1 MNIDKILYN
10 QIYDENEARRLV
22 ESVNEA
28 SHTSLFN
35 HCMNILINRNW
46 TQKEA
51 ENFLNKCSNFVLN
64 KIYDTRGRWL
74 DIPGNEKYLPKFN
87 ESKKQP
93 EEEETEPK
101 NPQKEDEM
109 EKGNPTNPNN
119 DIEVIYADFDK
130 PAQCIFEHII
140 VFTNDDDPKS
150 NKTLNNIYDAIKNM
164 KKTADN
170 TPELHV
176 FVASDMTFETDDD
189 NILSIT
195 DGESTL
201 DFENLNNTN
210 TLVFSRLG
218 VQGED
223 NCEHVVGMLQDRG
236 FLVLNPIRYSEL
248 ASNKYDT
255 AVLLQKAEIPQP
267 NFCLMTKDILYDE
280 KLFMENMKHVYP
292 KWDKDPDK
300 NEDFSL
306 VVKILD
312 GHGGTG
318 VFTCDGKKLIAILQ
332 CIFAIDDERQLI
344 IQKKEEA
351 DGGDI
356 RVHVLTLRSRQIIL
370 AAMKRVKLS
379 GDFRSN
385 VSLGAKAEPVKLT
398 PEQEQIALK
407 ASKISHLPW
416 CAVDIMPLVKGS
428 NKELG
433 DNVVLELNASPGT
446 DGISDV
452 IKHNFVNVL
461 INELTEPKE
470 FYLQDK
476 TAGYMETVDITIG
489 DGKPLSLLAKLDTGN
504 GALASHMEVGS
515 MVENNDTVSFT
526 FNGKKYTEKIYGH
539 SNAVTG
545 TQKNKRPII
554 HISTLKLGLRVL
566 HDVPMAL
573 VENRNGKSSNV
584 LLNRDVLA
592 WLGYNVSSYQTHILT
607 QEIDK
612 LKII

>member
-1 MNIDKILYN
+1 MDINEIRYD
-10 QIYDENEARRLV
+10 QIKDEDEARRLV

-28 SHTSLFN
+28 S
-35 HCMNILINRNW
+35 RA
-46 TQKEA
+46 K
-51 ENFLNKCSNFVLN
+51 
-64 KIYDTRGRWL
+64 L
-74 DIPGNEKYLPKFN
+74 D
-87 ESKKQP
+87 ESKKKP
-93 EEEETEPK
+93 EEEETEGK
-101 NPQKEDEM
+101 DKSANKDDE
-109 EKGNPTNPNN
+109 KDNPTNP
-119 DIEVIYADFDK
+119 DDKLEVKYADLDK
-130 PAQCIFEHII
+130 ELTNIFEHII
-140 VFTNDDDPKS
+140 IFTNDDDPKN
-150 NKTLNNIYDAIKNM
+150 NKTLKNLYDAVAAL
-164 KKTADN
+164 KKTSAV
-170 TPELHV
+170 TPKVHV
-176 FVASDMTFETDDD
+176 FIAENMTFDTDDD

-195 DGESTL
+195 DGDNTL
-201 DFENLNNTN
+201 DFEDLNNTN

-236 FLVLNPIRYSEL
+236 FLVLNPVRYSEL

-280 KLFMENMKHVYP
+280 KLFMENMKQVYP
-292 KWDKDPDK
+292 KWDKDSDK
-300 NEDFSL
+300 NEEFDL

-332 CIFAIDDERQLI
+332 AIFAIDEERQLI

-356 RVHVLTLRSRQIIL
+356 RVHVLTLRNRQLIL
-370 AAMKRVKLS
+370 AAMKRVKIG

-385 VSLGAKAEPVKLT
+385 VSLGAEAEPVKLT

-407 ASKISHLPW
+407 AAKISHLPW

-428 NKELG
+428 NPEIG

-446 DGISDV
+446 DGISEV
-452 IKHNFVNVL
+452 IKHNFINIL
-461 INELTEPKE
+461 LNELDEPKE

-504 GALASHMEVGS
+504 GALASHMEVGN
-515 MVENNDTVSFT
+515 METNGENVTFT
-526 FNGKKYTEKIYGH
+526 FNGKKYTEKIYGY
-539 SNAVTG
+539 SKAVTG
-545 TQKNKRPII
+545 TQKNTRPII
-554 HISTLKLGLRVL
+554 HIKSIKLGLRKL
-566 HDVPMAL
+566 NDVPMAL
-573 VENRNGKSSNV
+573 VENRDGKSSNV
-584 LLNRDVLA
+584 LLNREMMA
-592 WLGYNVSSYQTHILT
+592 WLGYLVSPYQTHILT

>member
-1 MNIDKILYN
+1 MDINEVIYS
-10 QIYDENEARRLV
+10 QITDEEAAKRLV
-22 ESVNEA
+22 ES
-28 SHTSLFN
+28 
-35 HCMNILINRNW
+35 INP
-46 TQKEA
+46 KP
-51 ENFLNKCSNFVLN
+51 VV
-64 KIYDTRGRWL
+64 
-74 DIPGNEKYLPKFN
+74 EKKTKPK
-87 ESKKQP
+87 
-93 EEEETEPK
+93 EEEETEPQRDD
-101 NPQKEDEM
+101 NEE
-109 EKGNPTNPNN
+109 EKGNPTNP
-119 DIEVIYADFDK
+119 DDKLEVKYADLDK
-130 PAQCIFEHII
+130 KPENIFQHII
-140 VFTNDDDPKS
+140 IFTNDDDPKN
-150 NKTLNNIYDAIKNM
+150 NKTLNNLYEAIKVV
-164 KKTADN
+164 KPK
-170 TPELHV
+170 PELHV
-176 FVASDMTFETDDD
+176 FIAENMTFETDDD

-195 DGESTL
+195 DGENEL
-201 DFENLNNTN
+201 DFEDLDNTN

-236 FLVLNPIRYSEL
+236 FLVLNPVRYSEL

-280 KLFMENMKHVYP
+280 KVFMENMKKVYP
-292 KWDKDPDK
+292 KWNKDSDK

-332 CIFAIDDERQLI
+332 CIFAIDPERQLI

-356 RVHVLTLRSRQIIL
+356 RVHVLTLRNRQIIL
-370 AAMKRVKLS
+370 AAMKRVKIG

-385 VSLGAKAEPVKLT
+385 VSLGAEAEPVELT

-407 ASKISHLPW
+407 AAKISHLPW

-452 IKHNFVNVL
+452 IKHNFINIL
-461 INELTEPKE
+461 LNELTEPKE

-476 TAGYMETVDITIG
+476 TAGFLETVEISMG
-489 DGKPLSLLAKLDTGN
+489 DKPLSLLAKLDTGN
-504 GALASHMEVGS
+504 GAIASHMEVGNIEES
-515 MVENNDTVSFT
+515 GDSVTFN

-539 SNAVTG
+539 SHATTG
-545 TQKNKRPII
+545 SQKHNRPII
-554 HISTLKLGLRVL
+554 HIKSIKLGLRVL

-584 LLNRDVLA
+584 LLNREMMS
-592 WLGYNVSSYQTHILT
+592 WFGYTVSPYQTHILT
-607 QEIDK
+607 QEMDK